1 MSNMP
6 VVMVLLLFF
15 IAITLFKL
23 TALALL
29 VLTKDSIFPVGFHL
43 LHSLDFRQ
51 DFLGNRFR
59 NPVVKH
65 FLGELGQVLDVL
77 TGGSKHNDMLSA
89 QSHVLNRQLFVHLGV
104 HFVGSVLV
112 VFLASAQDIGVSHAP
127 RVELVMLD
135 ALCYLQGIA
144 VVALGENLNNAMLL
158 GLVQLIPEITHE
170 HRSVEVSNVNQ
181 ILLFFYVL
189 WCFLSSAT
197 TMYSLRLRNLDRLFY
212 HISLTF
218 HIHHYIWLLFLFLF
232 HLLLCCCFLLLLL
245 FLFFELHHLFM
256 LFNRLLPSMLPI
268 EVALSALPFVISTPA
283 VDFAINGAGNGVML
297 SSRDESDMLAFEFRD
312 KSGQR
317 YVFLMP
323 DPELAMVIESESEDL
338 ALLIDVE
345 GVMVATEDV
354 SGFLSVDL
362 LHSECLVVLVPGLKH
377 SSDLSAFRVTP
388 AVYLTIRCKS
398 QRMMSSALDFLNN
411 SLAFE
416 EICSY
421 PHWLFDGVANSPSQS
436 ILSI

>member
-1 MSNMP
+1 MGVPLIQSNLIKLFKIDACIKSLSFFGSRFLLVISSSLNRFDFLSRLFEFNDVVLLSFNLCIIIKLSFLSISGFNSRLLGLFLFSFASFRCLCLFLSGCAWFNLSRRAWLNLGWSLRLYLLSASLTFSRRVLDCTLGRSRLVMSNMP

-181 ILLFFYVL
+181 ILLFFYVF

-218 HIHHYIWLLFLFLF
+218 HIHHDVWLLFLFLLL
-232 HLLLCCCFLLLLL
+232 LLLCC
-245 FLFFELHHLFM
+245 
-256 LFNRLLPSMLPI
+256 
-268 EVALSALPFVISTPA
+268 
-283 VDFAINGAGNGVML
+283 
-297 SSRDESDMLAFEFRD
+297 
-312 KSGQR
+312 
-317 YVFLMP
+317 
-323 DPELAMVIESESEDL
+323 
-338 ALLIDVE
+338 
-345 GVMVATEDV
+345 
-354 SGFLSVDL
+354 
-362 LHSECLVVLVPGLKH
+362 
-377 SSDLSAFRVTP
+377 
-388 AVYLTIRCKS
+388 
-398 QRMMSSALDFLNN
+398 
-411 SLAFE
+411 
-416 EICSY
+416 
-421 PHWLFDGVANSPSQS
+421 
-436 ILSI
+436 